1 MTTAFGLEEVGTSN
15 AGAAL
20 EAARYVL
27 TGSSAT
33 ATTGDSEVFHAST
46 PMSAN
51 GTLTA
56 QPLSPPPT
64 ATTLLAR
71 TASGGAQT
79 APNTPQPDDGG
90 RMESATTATSTMRD
104 AARAT
109 KSSSLRSKSKS
120 ALSSIAGATDESKK
134 PKPRRR
140 TDGETVEDRLLRE
153 WILRQARE
161 SARMEEIR
169 QAELAA
175 TRKANLTG
183 RQIMESVE
191 SLRARGEAS
200 RKQQE
205 EARKAAEASARRL
218 AMRSVSA
225 HIGKKTREL
234 TAKMPD
240 FSSRQQRFASKAA
253 ERAEQRRREAEEEKR
268 AKEMVDVSGERV
280 PMTNRAAQTHRT
292 LEDLQAWNDRR
303 EEKIRSAKAK
313 KEQEELHGATF
324 APVLDQRSL
333 RMALKKRMALNKSRE
348 DFATSINHERDADDA
363 RHPFTPRLVSRQR
376 ETPRDV
382 VLERLYS
389 ASKSTQKKSATP
401 DRTPREHWGGYGVD
415 DDHPDADAGASGFIS
430 LAELDRE

>member
-1 MTTAFGLEEVGTSN
+1 
-15 AGAAL
+15 
-20 EAARYVL
+20 
-27 TGSSAT
+27 
-33 ATTGDSEVFHAST
+33 
-46 PMSAN
+46 
-51 GTLTA
+51 
-56 QPLSPPPT
+56 
-64 ATTLLAR
+64 
-71 TASGGAQT
+71 
-79 APNTPQPDDGG
+79 
-90 RMESATTATSTMRD
+90 MESATTATSTMRD

-169 QAELAA
+169 RAELAA

-218 AMRSVSA
+218 ATRSVSA

-240 FSSRQQRFASKAA
+240 FSSRQQSFASKVA

-268 AKEMVDVSGERV
+268 AKEML
-280 PMTNRAAQTHRT
+280 MF
-292 LEDLQAWNDRR
+292 LECAC
-303 EEKIRSAKAK
+303 
-313 KEQEELHGATF
+313 
-324 APVLDQRSL
+324 P
-333 RMALKKRMALNKSRE
+333 
-348 DFATSINHERDADDA
+348 
-363 RHPFTPRLVSRQR
+363 
-376 ETPRDV
+376 
-382 VLERLYS
+382 
-389 ASKSTQKKSATP
+389 
-401 DRTPREHWGGYGVD
+401 
-415 DDHPDADAGASGFIS
+415 
-430 LAELDRE
+430 